1 MGVFYHLDRTGESLR
16 AGQILEFGPLPAG
29 LSPDELA
36 IFGTLCPTGVTRF
49 GHDILTKQLE
59 PNALERE
66 LEVERIRRDCY
77 PHRITRYAVIFG
89 CKAMP
94 DVDVLRWQFFDPSYN
109 GQRGRVWKIRGTAV
123 FRADMNWFKEHCGD
137 YTTAAHAYW
146 SQQESERPLI
156 EYLLQPPV
164 TVLEEI
170 LSA

>member
-1 MGVFYHLDRTGESLR
+1 
-16 AGQILEFGPLPAG
+16 
-29 LSPDELA
+29 
-36 IFGTLCPTGVTRF
+36 
-49 GHDILTKQLE
+49 
-59 PNALERE
+59 
-66 LEVERIRRDCY
+66 
-77 PHRITRYAVIFG
+77 
-89 CKAMP
+89 MP